1 MSDIIKNVFREGKA
15 FIPFITAGDPDADST
30 VKYVLAAAGA
40 GADLIEIGIP
50 FSDPTA
56 EGPVI
61 QEADCRALA
70 AGMTVAGA
78 FAVVRKIREA
88 NKEIPLAFMTYLNP
102 VFKYPGDGTFD
113 TAGMDAHYEPFFAQ
127 CSLVGISA
135 LIIPDLPYEEH
146 EEVLPYAEK
155 YGIDLIS
162 MISPTSED
170 RIRRIAR
177 DARGFI
183 YVVSSMGVT
192 GVRNNFRY
200 ESIQNMVSVI
210 REANPDIPC
219 AVGFGISTPDQA
231 EHMAE
236 ISDGAIVGS
245 AIIKIIHKYG
255 EEAESRISEYV
266 AEMKRAVDKTAKK
279 VSES

>member
-1 MSDIIKNVFREGKA
+1 MSKIKEVFSGGKA
-15 FIPFITAGDPDADST
+15 FIPFITVGDPDAEST
-30 VKYVLAAAGA
+30 VKFVLAAAEA
-40 GADLIEIGIP
+40 GADLIELGIP

-61 QEADCRALA
+61 QEADCRALQ

-78 FAVVRKIREA
+78 FE
-88 NKEIPLAFMTYLNP
+88 PLAFMTYLNP
-102 VFKYPGDGTFD
+102 VFKYPGDGTFS
-113 TAGMDAHYEPFFAQ
+113 TNGMDEYYEPFFAQ
-127 CSLVGISA
+127 CSIVGISA

-146 EEVLPYAEK
+146 GEVLPYCDK
-155 YGIDLIS
+155 YGIELIS

-170 RIRRIAR
+170 RIRRIAKE
-177 DARGFI
+177 ARGFI

-192 GVRNNFRY
+192 GVRSSFQY
-200 ESIQNMVSVI
+200 SSITDMVSLI

-231 EHMAE
+231 AKMAG

-245 AIIKIIHKYG
+245 AIIRLIHQYG
-255 EEAESRISEYV
+255 GESQQVIRDYV
-266 AEMKRAVDKTAKK
+266 AEMKNAVMSAL
-279 VSES
+279 